1 MSPADEPARMPLDLC
16 FKGSREYVHGT
27 DMYDAIAGFATSK
40 LHGEISALQLG
51 IHRFFS
57 HAPDLVWFG
66 AGQVPERN
74 KSVVANFSMKSG
86 GATHRGWLEDTT
98 RPVACRRPY
107 DEDRIG
113 NMCRF
118 DESRIILE
126 GTSEFRPIETIVAM
140 TKQLHNRL
148 YRGQAG
154 RWIFTKLELRR
165 PLVSADASFPSVSLL
180 ENLHNRLTKSEI
192 GTTEGPIGH
201 VYFSLVPP

>member
-1 MSPADEPARMPLDLC
+1 MKPVDESARMPLDLC
-16 FKGSREYVHGT
+16 FKGSRDYVHGT
-27 DMYDAIAGFATSK
+27 DMYDAIVGFAASR
-40 LHGEISALQLG
+40 LPGEISAIQLG
-51 IHRFFS
+51 IHRFFR

-66 AGQVPERN
+66 DGRVPERTGA
-74 KSVVANFSMKSG
+74 VVANFSMQSG

-98 RPVACRRPY
+98 RPVACRKPY

-118 DESRIILE
+118 EETTIVLE

-148 YRGQAG
+148 YRVPAG
-154 RWIFTKLELRR
+154 RWIFTKLDIRR
-165 PLVSADASFPSVSLL
+165 PLVPADASFPTVSLL

-192 GTTEGPIGH
+192 GTAEGPIGH